1 MNNTQENIQQTE
13 KVKIP
18 LTPKAVMYPMMWGF
32 FAILMAV
39 ATVIFPFAA
48 VVTVAFGSL
57 SFALMK
63 LYAPSVAYERLL
75 PIIFTV
81 ASLLV
86 TDSLTLTA
94 FLLGVFL
101 PGGYMMA
108 WVIGARKKFSNAVS
122 SQFLVYAIYTVVV
135 FLIAL
140 GEISDFDLDNLIK
153 PFAATVKDMFGQMYD
168 VIVTL
173 PYEGFTVTRDNF
185 IYDFYKTT
193 ISLIPSFAAIFYLA
207 TGTLSYWMAKSVLRR
222 KRNLDPESVKFFSN
236 FDLFRVSPVGGGVYV
251 IVSILA
257 LIVTTTKAAVIIAT
271 VDTVMNVVFCYGG
284 ASVIGFFMK
293 MRGIG
298 RGVRG
303 FVYFML
309 IIVCLFVPGPSSILS
324 LIGLFD
330 CFWNLRRFIRPS
342 AKYM

>member
-13 KVKIP
+13 NIKIP
-18 LTPKAVMYPMMWGF
+18 LTPKVIMYPMMWGL
-32 FAILMAV
+32 FAVLMSV
-39 ATVIFPFAA
+39 ATVVFPFAA

-75 PIIFTV
+75 PVIFTV
-81 ASLLV
+81 ASLLI

-94 FLLGVFL
+94 LLLGTFL

-108 WVIGARKKFSNAVS
+108 WIIGSRKKFSYAVS

-135 FLIAL
+135 FLIAWGEL
-140 GEISDFDLDNLIK
+140 GDFDLDNLMG
-153 PFAATVKDMFGQMYD
+153 PFATTLKDMFGQVYD

-173 PYEGFTVTRDNF
+173 PYEGFNITRDNF
-185 IYDFYKTT
+185 IYDFYRTT
-193 ISLIPSFAAIFYLA
+193 ISLIPSFAAISYLA
-207 TGTLSYWMAKSVLRR
+207 TGALSYWMAKSVLRR

-257 LIVTTTKAAVIIAT
+257 LLVTSSNGTVIIGT
-271 VDTVMNVVFCYGG
+271 IDTVMNAVFCYGG
-284 ASVIGFFMK
+284 ASLIGFFMK
-293 MRGIG
+293 MHGIG

-309 IIVCLFVPGPSSILS
+309 IVVCLLVPTVSSILS